1 MRTKGWEARLRAVD
15 DAAMAFRVARQAATG
30 IEHGWLRTVR
40 IAVGVPVAELA
51 GRMSVRPGELY
62 RIECAEMRGVI
73 RLRTLRKTAE
83 ALGCELV
90 YGLAPKKETLTE
102 MAAAIDAAR
111 AERRAETYARKL
123 RKAKER
129 RLDAAKQRWL
139 IKEKEIREEY
149 WKRRHEP
156 MTASERRKLPK
167 PPKGTPFWRVQIR
180 KSLRQ
185 ALREHGIRLR

>member
-15 DAAMAFRVARQAATG
+15 DAAMAFRVARRTVAG
-30 IEHGWLRTVR
+30 IEQGWLRTVR
-40 IAVGVPVAELA
+40 LAVGVPVAEVA
-51 GRMSVRPGELY
+51 GRMGVRPGELY
-62 RIECAEMRGVI
+62 RIE
-73 RLRTLRKTAE
+73 
-83 ALGCELV
+83 
-90 YGLAPKKETLTE
+90 
-102 MAAAIDAAR
+102 
-111 AERRAETYARKL
+111 RAETYARKL